1 MNNLWQLWRICPTF
15 HAYLNLPAHVL
26 SVDVVLDDKLQGVPA
41 PQSLLQLGQLGPVP
55 DHGAR
60 TPLLGSAVD
69 PHVGAPP
76 LLLLLPP
83 PIRGP
88 RRFAILV
95 GGGVGHRDLVPPERR
110 HVQVGEVPVLQNV
123 NLFGVKT

>member
-1 MNNLWQLWRICPTF
+1 MHMKNLQQVWRICPTF

-26 SVDVVLDDKLQGVPA
+26 SVDVVLDDKLQRVPA

-55 DHGAR
+55 DDGAR
-60 TPLLGSAVD
+60 TPLLGPAVD

-76 LLLLLPP
+76 LLLLPLPS
-83 PIRGP
+83 RGP
-88 RRFAILV
+88 RRLTILL

-123 NLFGVKT
+123 NLLG

>member
-1 MNNLWQLWRICPTF
+1 MANLSLTF

-26 SVDVVLDDKLQGVPA
+26 SLDVVLDHKLQGVPA

-60 TPLLGSAVD
+60 TPLLGPTVD

-76 LLLLLPP
+76 LLLLP
-83 PIRGP
+83 PIRGL
-88 RRFAILV
+88 RRCSILV
-95 GGGVGHRDLVPPERR
+95 GGGGVGHRDLVPPERR
-110 HVQVGEVPVLQNV
+110 HVQVGQVPVLQNV
-123 NLFGVKT
+123 NLFGVKS

>member
-1 MNNLWQLWRICPTF
+1 MHMNNIQQMWRICPTF

-55 DHGAR
+55 DDGAR
-60 TPLLGSAVD
+60 TPLLGPAVD

-76 LLLLLPP
+76 LLLLPLPS
-83 PIRGP
+83 RGP
-88 RRFAILV
+88 RRLTILL

-110 HVQVGEVPVLQNV
+110 HVQVGEVPVLKNV
-123 NLFGVKT
+123 NLFG

>member
-1 MNNLWQLWRICPTF
+1 MANLSLTF
-15 HAYLNLPAHVL
+15 HAYLNLAAHVL
-26 SVDVVLDDKLQGVPA
+26 SVDVVLDHKLQRVPA

-60 TPLLGSAVD
+60 TPLLGPAVD

-76 LLLLLPP
+76 LLLLP
-83 PIRGP
+83 PIRGL
-88 RRFAILV
+88 RRFSILV

-123 NLFGVKT
+123 NLLG